1 MVILN
6 KFCITILLLLL
17 SLNTTADVG
26 DVYFCETIKH
36 YEIAADGEVTSYA
49 PTTFKFKVEEDEV
62 KFGST
67 IAIDTSLPW
76 KITHLTKPDKSL
88 PWSALEFR
96 AETTFSRVEFHY
108 GKKLHFTTS
117 YPKGIK
123 AFIADCEVFK

>member
-1 MVILN
+1 M
-6 KFCITILLLLL
+6 KYLLAISFLWLTSL
-17 SLNTTADVG
+17 SATADVG
-26 DVYFCETIKH
+26 DVYFCSTIK
-36 YEIAADGEVTSYA
+36 YFYIKADGEVKSFSTE
-49 PTTFKFKVEEDEV
+49 TFKFKVEEDEV

-76 KITHLTKPDKSL
+76 KITYLTKPDKSL

-117 YPKGIK
+117 YPNGIK

>member
-1 MVILN
+1 MKYLY
-6 KFCITILLLLL
+6 KTILLSIISL
-17 SLNTTADVG
+17 SATADVG
-26 DVYFCETIKH
+26 DVYFCSTIKH
-36 YEIAADGEVTSYA
+36 TEIAADGEVTNYA
-49 PTTFKFKVEEDEV
+49 PTTFKFIVEEDEV

-123 AFIADCEVFK
+123 AIIADCEVFK

>member
-1 MVILN
+1 MKYFIALIFLWLVALFAI
-6 KFCITILLLLL
+6 
-17 SLNTTADVG
+17 ADVG
-26 DVYFCETIKH
+26 DVYFCSTIKH
-36 YEIAADGEVTSYA
+36 TEIAADGEVTNYA